1 MATATLLLPH
11 RDAFAG
17 QGLSQPLAQ
26 ALGRA
31 DRTTVDGDQR
41 ARILDVLPRG
51 WPAAAATRQRDVG
64 DAAHGAWL
72 RADPAHVRA
81 DINGARLLGYGAA
94 LSLTAQDS
102 AAFLPALRPLFGN
115 AGFQLDAPTPTRWYL
130 KLPQG
135 ARLPTFTPPEDA
147 LGADV
152 FDHLPGSTESSP
164 EARRWRTLASE
175 AQVVLHNHPRNA
187 ERAQAGLPAINSLW
201 FWGASV
207 LPDHVR
213 SAFAQVRTRDDAL
226 DAMAA
231 LASVTASAPGDGWA
245 PVEADTAID
254 LRDARQWRT
263 VEASWVTP
271 ALAELRSGGLDAL
284 VLDFADG
291 GRFSLAPRQRWR
303 FWRRPLRALASTP

>member
-11 RDAFAG
+11 RDAFDG

-31 DRTTVDGDQR
+31 DRTTADGDQR

-81 DINGARLLGYGAA
+81 DINGARLLGYGQA

-115 AGFQLDAPTPTRWYL
+115 AGFLLDAPTPTRWYL
-130 KLPQG
+130 QLPQG
-135 ARLPTFTPPEDA
+135 ARLPTFTAPEDA

-152 FDHLPGSTESSP
+152 FDHLPGSADTSP

-187 ERAQAGLPAINSLW
+187 ERAQSGLPAINSLW

-213 SAFAQVRTRDDAL
+213 SPFAQIRTRDDAL

-231 LASVTASAPGDGWA
+231 LAGVTASPPGDAWS
-245 PVEADTAID
+245 PVDADTAID
-254 LRDARQWRT
+254 LRDARQFRA
-263 VEASWVTP
+263 VETGWIAP
-271 ALAELRSGGLDAL
+271 ALVDVRARRLDAL
-284 VLDFADG
+284 ALDFGDG
-291 GRFSLAPRQRWR
+291 ARFVMTRGQRWR